1 MRTIVVSFAL
11 TVFAGSMV
19 AQSPAA
25 DHTYT
30 SAADVQ
36 ALMAKAKKDRK
47 PDEANFS
54 QPLLTLAPYRANMEY
69 RAVLG
74 TFSVHPKEAE
84 VFYVIDGAGTLVT
97 GGKLVNQTETK
108 GGGLSG
114 TSVEG
119 GTSRQVSKGDF
130 FIVPENTPH
139 GFSAISQ
146 TLVLMTL
153 HVPRPVPGAAH

>member
-1 MRTIVVSFAL
+1 
-11 TVFAGSMV
+11 
-19 AQSPAA
+19 
-25 DHTYT
+25 
-30 SAADVQ
+30 
-36 ALMAKAKKDRK
+36 MAKAKKERK

-69 RAVLG
+69 RVVLG

-114 TSVEG
+114 TSVED